1 MNEVANIIDEQE
13 LIEHDI
19 NISKL
24 IYSIRG
30 KQVMLDSDL
39 AILYGYTVKR
49 LNEQVK
55 NNIKRFPE
63 DFMFQ
68 MTREEV
74 KDLRSKISTANIN
87 PKSRSLPH
95 VFTEQGIYMLAT
107 VLNGEIA
114 EQQSIFIMRAF
125 REMRHFIANNA
136 LLFEKI
142 NNVELKQLE
151 FQKDT
156 ETKFSRIF
164 EYISDHEE
172 ESQKIFFDGQ
182 IFDAFSLLTDIIGHA
197 KKEIVLIDG
206 YVDVITLNILSKKN
220 AGVDVWAYTLPSARI
235 STQDIANFNAQ
246 YPTLTIKKTTAFHD
260 RFLIIDGTEGYHIGA
275 SLKDAGKKCF
285 GINRIEGA
293 DDIKDIMKKAQQTG
307 T

>member
-142 NNVELKQLE
+142 NNIELKQLE

-164 EYISDHEE
+164 EYISNHEE

-220 AGVDVWAYTLPSARI
+220 TGVDVWAYTLPSARI

>member
-142 NNVELKQLE
+142 NNIELKQLE

-164 EYISDHEE
+164 EYISNHEE

-197 KKEIVLIDG
+197 KKEIMLIDG

-220 AGVDVWAYTLPSARI
+220 TGVDVWAYTLPSARI